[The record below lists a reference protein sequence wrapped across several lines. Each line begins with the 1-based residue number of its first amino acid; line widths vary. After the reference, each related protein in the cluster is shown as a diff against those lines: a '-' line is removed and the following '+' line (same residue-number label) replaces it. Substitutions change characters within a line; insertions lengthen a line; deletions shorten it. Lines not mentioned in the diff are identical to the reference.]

1 MEEADGVIMAG
12 FYTFDRELSVILKRA
27 WESPNAKDIAPTY
40 LG

>member
-1 MEEADGVIMAG
+1 MEEGGGVIMAG
-12 FYTFDRELSVILKRA
+12 FYTFDRELSMILKRA